1 MTTASRPRTD
11 PKTADI
17 GARLTFERSRPGR
30 TGVILP
36 ALDVPEA
43 EALPERFVRRD
54 LNLPEMSQNEVIR
67 YFVGL
72 SRLNYSIDTGF
83 YPLGSC
89 TMKYNPK
96 VNEDVARFPGFAH
109 VHPHQPAESAQGA
122 LAVLHELQE
131 TLAEIT
137 GMDAVSLV
145 PAAGAQGELCGIL
158 IVKAYLADQGNGHRR
173 KVLVP
178 DSAHGTN
185 PATAAMAGFEVV
197 TVPSDAD
204 GNTDLAFLESA
215 LDDGVAAM
223 MLTLPSTLGLF
234 DQNIA
239 RIAEML
245 HEHGALLY
253 GDGANQNAFLSRARF
268 GDMGFDVVH
277 LNLHKTFSTPHGGG
291 GPGAGP
297 VCVKAKLAPYL
308 PGPIVEQAALPAHPE
323 VSKDR
328 AEQPRPAPD
337 TPAVEHGSVP
347 ARPEALVGRA
357 EQPRPEYRF
366 TTPEKSIGKTMAF
379 HGNFGVLVRA
389 LTYIKSLGA
398 EGLRAISEN
407 AVVNANYVL
416 ARLRGAYRL
425 PCDRPC
431 MHEVVFSGSKQ
442 RAESGVKTLDIAKR
456 LIDYGYHPPTIYFPL
471 IVDEALMIEPTES
484 EGMESVDAF
493 CEAMLAIARE
503 AEEDPD
509 LVKGAPY
516 TAPLRRLDEATAAR
530 KPVLRWRSGD
540 ESD

>member
-17 GARLTFERSRPGR
+17 GARLTFDRSRPGR
-30 TGVILP
+30 KGVLLP
-36 ALDVPEA
+36 ALDVPET
-43 EALPERFVRRD
+43 EPLPERFLRRD
-54 LNLPEMSQNEVIR
+54 LGLPEMSQNEVIR

-96 VNEDVARFPGFAH
+96 INEDIARLSGFAS
-109 VHPHQPAESAQGA
+109 VHPLQPSESIQGA
-122 LAVLHELQE
+122 LTVLYELQAA
-131 TLAEIT
+131 LAEIT
-137 GMDAVSLV
+137 GMDAVSLA
-145 PAAGAQGELCGIL
+145 PAAGAQGELSGIL
-158 IVKAYLADQGNGHRR
+158 IVKEYLADQGNGHRR

-204 GNTDLAFLESA
+204 GNTDLAFLASA

-234 DQNIA
+234 DPNIA
-239 RIAEML
+239 RIAAML

-253 GDGANQNAFLSRARF
+253 GDGANQNAFLGRARF

-308 PGPIVEQAALPAHPE
+308 PGPIVEQASLPAHPE

-328 AEQPRPAPD
+328 AEQP
-337 TPAVEHGSVP
+337 HS
-347 ARPEALVGRA
+347 
-357 EQPRPEYRF
+357 EYRF
-366 TTPEKSIGKTMAF
+366 ATPKKSIGKTMAF

-425 PCDRPC
+425 PYDRPC

-442 RAESGVKTLDIAKR
+442 RAECGVKTLDIAKR

-503 AEEDPD
+503 AAEDPE

-530 KPVLRWRSGD
+530 KPVLRWHRAEQTNGRD
-540 ESD
+540 AES

>member
-17 GARLTFERSRPGR
+17 GARLTFDRSRPGR

-36 ALDVPEA
+36 PLDVREA
-43 EALPERFVRRD
+43 AVPPERFLRRE

-109 VHPHQPAESAQGA
+109 VHPHQPVESAQGA

-158 IVKAYLADQGNGHRR
+158 MVKAYLADQGHGHRR

-197 TVPSDAD
+197 TVPSDAN

-215 LDDGVAAM
+215 LDEGVAAM

-253 GDGANQNAFLSRARF
+253 GDGANQNAFLGRARF

-308 PGPIVEQAALPAHPE
+308 PGPVVERSGESGRGDA
-323 VSKDR
+323 
-328 AEQPRPAPD
+328 
-337 TPAVEHGSVP
+337 
-347 ARPEALVGRA
+347 ARPTSASGRA
-357 EQPRPEYRF
+357 EESAF
-366 TTPEKSIGKTMAF
+366 VFVAPEKSIGKTMAF

-425 PCDRPC
+425 PYDRPC
-431 MHEVVFSGSKQ
+431 MHEVVFSGAKQ
-442 RAESGVKTLDIAKR
+442 RSESGVKTLDIAKR

-493 CEAMLAIARE
+493 CEAMLSIARE
-503 AEEDPD
+503 AAEDPE

-530 KPVLRWRSGD
+530 KPVLRWRRT
-540 ESD
+540 

>member
-1 MTTASRPRTD
+1 VTTASRPRTD

-17 GARLTFERSRPGR
+17 GARLTFDRSRPGR

-43 EALPERFVRRD
+43 KPLPDRFLRRE

-96 VNEDVARFPGFAH
+96 MNEDVARFPAFAH
-109 VHPHQPAESAQGA
+109 VHPHQPAETAQGA

-158 IVKAYLADQGNGHRR
+158 MVKAYLADQGIGHRR

-185 PATAAMAGFEVV
+185 PATAAMAGLQVV

-253 GDGANQNAFLSRARF
+253 GDGANQNAFLGRARF

-308 PGPIVEQAALPAHPE
+308 PGPIVESRLPPSPAHG
-323 VSKDR
+323 
-328 AEQPRPAPD
+328 RPVRRGGGAGGEGS
-337 TPAVEHGSVP
+337 PA
-347 ARPEALVGRA
+347 
-357 EQPRPEYRF
+357 YRF
-366 TTPEKSIGKTMAF
+366 ITPEKSIGKTMAF

-425 PCDRPC
+425 PYDRPC
-431 MHEVVFSGSKQ
+431 THEVVFSGSKQ
-442 RAESGVKTLDIAKR
+442 RADSGVKTLDIAKR

-471 IVDEALMIEPTES
+471 IVEEGMLIEPTET
-484 EGMESVDAF
+484 ESVETLDAF
-493 CEAMLAIARE
+493 ADALIAIAAE
-503 AEEDPD
+503 ADSDPD
-509 LVKGAPY
+509 VVRDAPH
-516 TAPLRRLDEATAAR
+516 TAPVRRLDEAMAAR
-530 KPVLRWRSGD
+530 QPNLRWRGMTGAETPCPD
-540 ESD
+540 